1 MQGDCVTCSCLHK
14 TSFNQVVNFINET
27 SAIIPFVA
35 VSRNVQAE
43 LSDSVLIIIGNV
55 RIELNEDISYQDNEK
70 LLRSMICQAIYP
82 GGANIK
88 VNK

>member
-1 MQGDCVTCSCLHK
+1 MTCSCLHK

>member
-1 MQGDCVTCSCLHK
+1 MTCSCLHK
-14 TSFNQVVNFINET
+14 ISFNQVVNFINET

-35 VSRNVQAE
+35 VSGNVQAE

-55 RIELNEDISYQDNEK
+55 RIELDEDISYQDNEK
-70 LLRSMICQAIYP
+70 LLRSLICQAIYP
-82 GGANIK
+82 GGVNIK